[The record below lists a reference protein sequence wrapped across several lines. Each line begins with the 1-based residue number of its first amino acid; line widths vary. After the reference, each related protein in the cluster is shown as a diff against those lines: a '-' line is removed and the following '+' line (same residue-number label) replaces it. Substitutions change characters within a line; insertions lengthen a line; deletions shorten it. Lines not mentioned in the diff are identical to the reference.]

1 MSFMGLA
8 PLHLAHG
15 VGQDGEHARPLHR
28 GRDLALVLRAA
39 PADAPRDD
47 LAALG
52 EEVLELALV
61 LVVDLQSLVGAE
73 PADLAPAETA
83 PPALVAAAIVA
94 IAAVL
99 AAAAA
104 AEAAAAT
111 AAVATAA
118 AATTTVAA

>member
-15 VGQDGEHARPLHR
+15 VGQHGEHARPLDR
-28 GRDLALVLRAA
+28 GGDLALVLRAV

-52 EEVLELALV
+52 QEVLELPLV
-61 LVVDLQSLVGAE
+61 LVVDLQVLVGAE
-73 PADLAPAETA
+73 PADLATAEAA
-83 PPALVAAAIVA
+83 PPALLAAALVA
-94 IAAVL
+94 VTAAV
-99 AAAAA
+99 AVAAA

-111 AAVATAA
+111 TAVAAPAA
-118 AATTTVAA
+118 